1 MMKCFNFF
9 QVLTVLGLLWC
20 GALESFAQQKP
31 PVWPQPVANQD
42 FSPGGHYAG
51 PLVIPSIAR
60 FKTLPMRMDFEP
72 EIQDVP
78 TYYLLDAKMVAL
90 CTRALKESADEE
102 IQEVAALQ
110 LYRVAFEK
118 LDDISPAKSTLM
130 ERLTSSASRRVR
142 RACAC
147 ALAAG
152 GFEEAAEDLTKFVE
166 TSADADRVIVEPVL
180 AAWKAPSAQELWR
193 KRIADPLSSATATKL
208 AAAGLI
214 ACGDTENG
222 EKFVEMAGNS
232 QLDFL
237 KRQAAA
243 RAAAILAPEKAAAL
257 GKTLTGND
265 EPSRL
270 LAMDLLDSSLPDA
283 LEAATKHTNDPAS
296 PVASAA
302 WQLVFRHKPEL
313 LQPSLAEGR
322 SYKDATVRMMALRVM
337 RQFPDAQRSTWL
349 NEQMSDIHISV
360 RNVARE
366 MLLAVATEKP
376 DLRNQIVNEAIARL
390 NPESKDWQS
399 IEQSLLLLGQLRATE
414 YSALCL
420 PLLNYPRS
428 EVRVTAAWLIHL
440 YPDVAVR
447 DAVVKATVETQEQLA
462 DPAQAAYENGLK
474 QTFLFQYCGIMRIK
488 EVEELY
494 NLCFDKGAPAPRE
507 RRGAAMWSLGL
518 LYERNPDPGLIA
530 RLEERIKDRS
540 SPNPEIAQVRR
551 MALAALGFMR
561 ATAAQPTFEEA
572 LEIDPVSGKIKC
584 YARWAYPLVGLPAP
598 ADLDPLPSYVG
609 GWRLNPAE

>member
-1 MMKCFNFF
+1 MMKCFNVVR
-9 QVLTVLGLLWC
+9 VLPVLGMLC
-20 GALESFAQQKP
+20 CCALESFAQQQP
-31 PVWPQPVANQD
+31 PVWPQPLADEN
-42 FSPGGHYAG
+42 FTASGHYAG

-78 TYYLLDAKMVAL
+78 TYYLLEPKMVGL
-90 CTRALKESADEE
+90 CNRALKDSTDEE

-110 LYRVAFEK
+110 LYRIAFEK
-118 LDDISPAKSTLM
+118 LDDISPAKATLQ
-130 ERLTSSASRRVR
+130 ERLKSSESRRVR

-152 GFEEAAEDLTKFVE
+152 RFEDAADALTTFSE
-166 TSADADRVIVEPVL
+166 TAADADRVIIEPVL
-180 AAWKAPSAQELWR
+180 AAWKTPSARELWR

-208 AAAGLI
+208 AAAGLV
-214 ACGDTENG
+214 ACGDTESG
-222 EKFVEMAGNS
+222 EKFVAMAGNS

-243 RAAAILAPEKAAAL
+243 RTAAILAPEKAAAL
-257 GKTLTGND
+257 GKTLAGSD

-270 LAMDLLDSSLPDA
+270 LAMDLLDSSLPEA
-283 LEAATKHTNDPAS
+283 LEAAVKHTNDPAS
-296 PVASAA
+296 SVASAA
-302 WQLVFRHKPEL
+302 WQLVFRQKPEL
-313 LQPSLAEGR
+313 LQPALAEGR
-322 SYKDATVRMMALRVM
+322 NYKDATVRITALRVM
-337 RQFPDAQRSTWL
+337 RQFPDPQRSTWL
-349 NEQMSDIHISV
+349 NEQMSDIHITV

-376 DLRNQIVNEAIARL
+376 DLKNQIVNEAVARL

-399 IEQSLLLLGQLRATE
+399 IEQSLVLLGQLRATE

-420 PLLNYPRS
+420 PLLNYPRN

-447 DAVVKATVETQEQLA
+447 DAVVKATMETQQQLT
-462 DPAQAAYENGLK
+462 DPRQEAYENGLK

-488 EVEELY
+488 EVEGLY
-494 NLCFDKGAPAPRE
+494 DLCFDKGAPPPRE

-518 LYERNPDPGLIA
+518 LYERNPDPGLVG
-530 RLEERIKDRS
+530 RLEERIKDRN

-561 ATAAQPTFEEA
+561 ATAAQATFREA
-572 LEIDPVSGKIKC
+572 MEIDPVSGKIKC

-598 ADLDPLPSYVG
+598 GDLDPLPSQVG
-609 GWRLNPAE
+609 GWRLNPSE